1 MSGAVRV
8 TAREQQGWT
17 AISAAKV
24 HLLVH
29 WDEDAPGVA
38 LLRAA
43 ASTGELDDVLDVL
56 ARGGVRQAPD
66 FAAVREA
73 SPARVVT
80 RGTAYAVASGPRG
93 EVEMRATGRGPWAD
107 EDAPADATSIAL
119 HTGRP
124 VPAVPEQPTSP
135 AAALENHA
143 PAPPGWRLPSRL
155 AGNGPA
161 PATPPV
167 GMPPTEAVSVADES
181 AEPEDLPSYDHLFGA
196 TQHGRP
202 SPGEQQGVSTGAP
215 AQFLEPH
222 DTDSI
227 SEPGIGQAPIEAA
240 GGLVAGPA
248 TRSDQTLP
256 PPTDTGRVLP
266 LQPAPAPSIGAA
278 PARPLPAPGGGLI
291 DSVPW
296 RSGGSNVAPPE
307 APLAGEAPLISQA
320 PPQAPPTAQP
330 HRSAEP
336 RPGGVTTPPP
346 APTLRPAAPG
356 PPPSAGPV
364 KADPSDAVAEDLD
377 LDVDEDAE
385 ATVDRSAL
393 LAAAAHRESGPLVL
407 AVLCSAGHPS
417 PPHAGTCRTCAREI
431 PAQQPFQTPRPPLG
445 VLRLASGD
453 VVSLDRGVLLG
464 RSPKVNADLPAA
476 ERPHLVRVPSPE
488 NDISRNHV
496 EVVLEGWHVLVRDLA
511 STNGTTVALP
521 GQVPVRLRPGDQ
533 QLIEPGTTITL
544 ADEVSLTFEVAP

>member
-8 TAREQQGWT
+8 SAPEQQGWT
-17 AISAAKV
+17 AIAAAGV

-29 WDEDAPGVA
+29 WDADAPSLA

-56 ARGGVRQAPD
+56 ARGGMRQAPD

-80 RGTAYAVASGPRG
+80 RGTAYAVASGPQG
-93 EVEMRATGRGPWAD
+93 AVEIRATGRGPWAD

-124 VPAVPEQPTSP
+124 VPGVPEQPPSP
-135 AAALENHA
+135 ATALDDHA
-143 PAPPGWRLPSRL
+143 PAPSGWRLPSRL
-155 AGNGPA
+155 AGDRSA
-161 PATPPV
+161 PATPPTAA
-167 GMPPTEAVSVADES
+167 PPTAASPTAAVPAVDEP

-202 SPGEQQGVSTGAP
+202 SPGEQQLVPGDAP
-215 AQFLEPH
+215 AQYLESH

-227 SEPGIGQAPIEAA
+227 SEPGIGHAPIEAA

-256 PPTDTGRVLP
+256 PPADTGRVLP
-266 LQPAPAPSIGAA
+266 LLPAPAPSTGAA
-278 PARPLPAPGGGLI
+278 PARPLPAPGGLI

-307 APLAGEAPLISQA
+307 APLASEAPLVS
-320 PPQAPPTAQP
+320 P
-330 HRSAEP
+330 
-336 RPGGVTTPPP
+336 TPPE
-346 APTLRPAAPG
+346 ARPAAPAA
-356 PPPSAGPV
+356 PAAPAPLPSTDPV
-364 KADPSDAVAEDLD
+364 QADPGDAVAED

-417 PPHAGTCRTCAREI
+417 PPHAGTCRTCTREI

-445 VLRLASGD
+445 VLRLATGD

-476 ERPHLVRVPSPE
+476 ERPHLVRMPSPD

-544 ADEVSLTFEVAP
+544 ADEVSLTFEVGA